1 MILPSEFN
9 IDLIK
14 AKSNDN
20 GSEFLY
26 VIYSGY
32 LVSHITS
39 LTRLTG
45 RSHNLIDNIM
55 SNVITE

>member
-32 LVSHITS
+32 LVPHITS
-39 LTRLTG
+39 LTRLTSK
-45 RSHNLIDNIM
+45 SHNLIDNIM